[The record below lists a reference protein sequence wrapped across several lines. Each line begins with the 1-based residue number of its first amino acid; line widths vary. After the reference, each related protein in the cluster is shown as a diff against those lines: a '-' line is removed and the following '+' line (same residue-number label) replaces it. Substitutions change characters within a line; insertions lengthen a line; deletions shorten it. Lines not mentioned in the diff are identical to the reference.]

1 MTDRS
6 LVFMIPGDLE
16 ALTGGYG
23 YDRRIISGLRHLGW
37 QVAVEALDGSF
48 PLPTPLA
55 CEDARRRF
63 ASFADGSL
71 VLVDGLAFGALAKEA
86 ERERQRL
93 RLVALVHHPLADET
107 GIDAA
112 TADRLEQSE
121 RRALAATRLVI
132 VTSTATAAALE
143 RYDVP
148 AERIAVVEPGTDRAS
163 LARGSSDGLVRLL
176 CVAALIPRKG
186 HEVLIEALARL
197 RDKPWRLT
205 CVGSVDRDQPTAA
218 RVHALLAQYDLIDR
232 VAFTGDLHQPELDRE
247 YDAADVFVLP
257 TFHEGYGMVV
267 SEALARG
274 LPVISS
280 PTGAIADLVTADA
293 GRLVPPG
300 HVDELTRA
308 LGDLIDR
315 SELRV
320 RFAGG
325 ARRVRDRLPT
335 WDHSAR
341 RMSEALE
348 RAGRS

>member
-1 MTDRS
+1 
-6 LVFMIPGDLE
+6 
-16 ALTGGYG
+16 
-23 YDRRIISGLRHLGW
+23 
-37 QVAVEALDGSF
+37 
-48 PLPTPLA
+48 
-55 CEDARRRF
+55 
-63 ASFADGSL
+63 
-71 VLVDGLAFGALAKEA
+71 
-86 ERERQRL
+86 
-93 RLVALVHHPLADET
+93 
-107 GIDAA
+107 
-112 TADRLEQSE
+112 
-121 RRALAATRLVI
+121 
-132 VTSTATAAALE
+132 
-143 RYDVP
+143 
-148 AERIAVVEPGTDRAS
+148 
-163 LARGSSDGLVRLL
+163 VRLL

-186 HEVLIEALARL
+186 HDVLIEALARL

-218 RVHALLAQYDLIDR
+218 RVRAMLAQYDLVDR
-232 VAFTGDLHQPELDRE
+232 VTFTGDLHQPELDRE

-300 HVDELTRA
+300 HIDELGRA
-308 LGDLIDR
+308 LSEVIDR
-315 SELRV
+315 SDIRA
-320 RFAGG
+320 RFSAG